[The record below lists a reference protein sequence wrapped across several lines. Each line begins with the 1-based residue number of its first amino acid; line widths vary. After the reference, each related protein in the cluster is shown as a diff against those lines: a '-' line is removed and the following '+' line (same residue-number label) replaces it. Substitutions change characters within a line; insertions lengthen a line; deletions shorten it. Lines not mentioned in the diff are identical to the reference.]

1 VRARATFDAI
11 LEATARILEDLGY
24 SALTTNG
31 VAGVAGV
38 AVGAIYE
45 YFSNKESIVAE
56 LARRTVGTILQEVE
70 AAFDGLAGVESRDE
84 AIEMLVRRCMDV
96 LRRHAVLLR
105 VFNEDA
111 PFVWNLDEVKAF
123 PTKLFEIAWRSRALA
138 KDGILEGNRHA
149 MGYLHLLIPIGRWVP
164 YAAVVN
170 RPPWLSAEA
179 ADDAV
184 VEIFRRLL
192 A

>member
-1 VRARATFDAI
+1 VTFDAI
-11 LEATARILEDLGY
+11 LDATARILEDLGY
-24 SALTTNG
+24 AALTTNG

-38 AVGAIYE
+38 AVGSVYE

-56 LARRTVGTILQEVE
+56 LARRTVRRILHEVE
-70 AAFDGLAGVESRDE
+70 AAFDEVAGMESRDE
-84 AIEMLVRRCMDV
+84 AIETLVRRCMDV
-96 LRRHAVLLR
+96 LRRHSTQLR
-105 VFNEDA
+105 VFTEDA
-111 PFVWNLDEVKAF
+111 PFVWNLDEVKDF
-123 PTKLFEIAWRSRALA
+123 RTKLFEIAWRSRAVA
-138 KDGILEGNRHA
+138 KNGILEGNRHA

-164 YAAVVN
+164 YAAVID
-170 RPPWLSAEA
+170 RPPWLSPEA